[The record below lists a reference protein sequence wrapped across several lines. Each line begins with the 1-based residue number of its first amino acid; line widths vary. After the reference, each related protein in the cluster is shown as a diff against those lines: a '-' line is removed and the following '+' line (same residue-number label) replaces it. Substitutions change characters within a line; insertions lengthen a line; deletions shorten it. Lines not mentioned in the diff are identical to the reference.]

1 MVEALAEDG
10 TIGIGTSVGGEP
22 ACYIIEK
29 HLNRFVEGQ
38 VRILSLSLS
47 ISNRISDTTIIA
59 ARIPAMWKSCGI
71 KCFVPRSRTV
81 ARDWQSMRSA
91 QLTLLSGI
99 C

>member
-1 MVEALAEDG
+1 MVEALSEDG

-47 ISNRISDTTIIA
+47 ISNRISDTTQSLL
-59 ARIPAMWKSCGI
+59 PGSPQCGSHVGSNVSCHAPVRSQGI
-71 KCFVPRSRTV
+71 GNPCDQRS
-81 ARDWQSMRSA
+81 
-91 QLTLLSGI
+91 
-99 C
+99 